1 MKYLPLFILCQLIC
15 VPLTALGLVICLWP
29 ALARISWLWWS
40 KDGVPAGSWWQTYDY
55 TALRNPVDNF
65 KFLPVVFGLNRPLW
79 YHTWIWTVDGYSE
92 QLYWKAGW
100 ESDGQICLSAGA
112 GRGY

>member
-29 ALARISWLWWS
+29 AFAHWTWLWWNS
-40 KDGVPAGSWWQTYDY
+40 EGVPEGTWWQTYVY

-65 KFLPVVFGLNRPLW
+65 KFLPVVFGLDRPL
-79 YHTWIWTVDGYSE
+79 
-92 QLYWKAGW
+92 LYWSNQKWYAKAGW